1 MLSNVDPFDRHAE
14 PDGQAWYSVETSQ
27 AFHEIKLP
35 ARERLM
41 TAEQRQAYRA
51 LLDLS
56 ERYGTHVCQSP
67 YRRR

>member
-1 MLSNVDPFDRHAE
+1 MQPNPVPSDRS
-14 PDGQAWYSVETSQ
+14 AWYSIETNQ

-35 ARERLM
+35 VDERLM

-56 ERYGTHVCQSP
+56 ERYGTYVRQSP
-67 YRRR
+67 HRNR